1 MSAVAR
7 RVKPNICDDSGDDHD
22 SDDGDDF
29 DGVDGD
35 DYDGDDG
42 DDPPHC

>member
-29 DGVDGD
+29 GQD
-35 DYDGDDG
+35 DDDG
-42 DDPPHC
+42 EDSASLR